1 MCGCPP
7 LRMFSGWGPL
17 SVLRGRRQCCAPW
30 AERQRVIS
38 PMLASPS
45 SAKSVG
51 DGYLT
56 ATAQG
61 VFVIFTLSVRNIG
74 DESRSFS
81 GSNQKLIDW

>member
-1 MCGCPP
+1 
-7 LRMFSGWGPL
+7 
-17 SVLRGRRQCCAPW
+17 
-30 AERQRVIS
+30 
-38 PMLASPS
+38 MLASPS